1 MDSGTR
7 KGPELWEGRNKARWL
22 ILKPFRLNSSK
33 FPKLNQGRW
42 WRERERERENM
53 KETQNKPRKPSATAA
68 SLLVAICCYFL
79 LDLSALHSRFWSE
92 VRVPDGLGAGSTLLL
107 TRPEGVEQWLGSSW
121 FIMVPLCSI
130 ISIPVG
136 NTNDTHVSA
145 TFYWF
150 SIFTSRPEGRW
161 RDNRNSFRRLL
172 YPLPCLK
179 LIHCRL
185 FPPCQSQSTSVG
197 EPYTWTLEN
206 WGGPWLLLGRQYWG
220 RSCMIQLVHRVFIWS
235 KPVFEEGI
243 IRFGYRVD
251 MLGTRVHRRKRFFAA
266 WFVCWLATILY
277 NYGFFTDHSTGT
289 SKPTRHFVNNTA
301 EQPEQSLEF
310 VSILPGFSL
319 WSRLLWVLH
328 NLPMRFL
335 QSARR
340 CYWR

>member
-1 MDSGTR
+1 
-7 KGPELWEGRNKARWL
+7 
-22 ILKPFRLNSSK
+22 
-33 FPKLNQGRW
+33 
-42 WRERERERENM
+42 M

-68 SLLVAICCYFL
+68 SLLVAICCYLLLFL
-79 LDLSALHSRFWSE
+79 ARLKCPSLSILKWGSGPRWAWRWKHPPSDSPRGSWTVTWLVLVHH
-92 VRVPDGLGAGSTLLL
+92 GSTMFHYFHSCWKHKWYKCECYVLL
-107 TRPEGVEQWLGSSW
+107 VQ
-121 FIMVPLCSI
+121 
-130 ISIPVG
+130 
-136 NTNDTHVSA
+136 H
-145 TFYWF
+145 
-150 SIFTSRPEGRW
+150 FTSRPEGRW

-220 RSCMIQLVHRVFIWS
+220 RSCMIQLVHRVLIWS
-235 KPVFEEGI
+235 KSLFEEGI

-328 NLPMRFL
+328 NLHNLPMRFL